1 MATNCEL
8 IEENLKSQSKFPSIS
23 NSASLT
29 SMTHEEK
36 QDGNEKSLS
45 KSSISDTSS
54 AEGSSSICSSSNS
67 TALGNGGGGGG
78 TLQKSK
84 KLNNGHLPIVPS
96 IGDCVFEQAF
106 EKSMDDLEHGNDGYE
121 SDSEPSLNDEPELH
135 AVNSGNLSCSTGFG
149 SGPLHTFPRTTSFE
163 YCSSCSESDE
173 ENEQSEDIV
182 IHAAINN
189 ASPKFYNT
197 DIFHIR
203 PYLMPFMERRRLSQC
218 KEEEDEDEAEKSPQ
232 PQSSGQP
239 PKFETKAI
247 PTPPPPPPAKDQ
259 ASANKF
265 KDLERLRQQFMHKI
279 DSINTNNV
287 DDIKTVT
294 VAPEMSSPPPPP
306 PIPPT
311 ILPPALINLLESAK
325 SQSSNTTTTNAIVK
339 PKPSKQEK
347 PIDNTPIKPINMKE
361 SESLIV
367 KGKFT
372 VTKAQETP
380 ELRREAENLKNFDS
394 SNNAH
399 TISFPS
405 SFGGYSSVHGVFS
418 QRYGSGGSTSI
429 SNKSSSGTP
438 HLSKKFFDTSLVEIR
453 TPAESSLSLNRLGL
467 NETSPTK
474 SPHQI
479 RSTNNDCDNNRVY
492 NVHPTLSTSPAAHL
506 QTQNNTG
513 INILARD
520 YPHLD
525 DVWIKRGAIQT
536 STSTTPSLPKKQYYT
551 TDDSAGESG
560 RTTAVQSEDV
570 SSISKINNIENGINR
585 RWYSERK
592 MSSDFQV
599 IIYTMIF

>member
-1 MATNCEL
+1 MATNGL
-8 IEENLKSQSKFPSIS
+8 IEENLNTKIKCPPIS
-23 NSASLT
+23 NSPSLG

-36 QDGNEKSLS
+36 QDDNEKSLGS

-54 AEGSSSICSSSNS
+54 AEGSSSICSSSKS
-67 TALGNGGGGGG
+67 TALGSSGGG

-106 EKSMDDLEHGNDGYE
+106 EQSMADLEHGNDGYE
-121 SDSEPSLNDEPELH
+121 SDSEPSLNDEPDDLEELKELH
-135 AVNSGNLSCSTGFG
+135 AVNSDNLICSTGLG
-149 SGPLHTFPRTTSFE
+149 TGTLHTFPRSTSFE
-163 YCSSCSESDE
+163 YCSSSSDSEE
-173 ENEQSEDIV
+173 ENGHDGGVV
-182 IHAAINN
+182 IHAAVNN

-197 DIFHIR
+197 DLFHMR

-218 KEEEDEDEAEKSPQ
+218 KEEEDEDEADKSPQ
-232 PQSSGQP
+232 PQLAEQP

-259 ASANKF
+259 ASADKF

-325 SQSSNTTTTNAIVK
+325 SQNTTTNAAVSK
-339 PKPSKQEK
+339 PLKQDKSNANQTPLKPLDVNE
-347 PIDNTPIKPINMKE
+347 P
-361 SESLIV
+361 ESLII

-405 SFGGYSSVHGVFS
+405 SFGGYTSVQGVFS
-418 QRYGSGGSTSI
+418 QRYGSGGGSTNSC
-429 SNKSSSGTP
+429 NKSSPCTP
-438 HLSKKFFDTSLVEIR
+438 HLSKKFFDSSLVEIR
-453 TPAESSLSLNRLGL
+453 TPAESSLSLNRLSL
-467 NETSPTK
+467 NESTLST
-474 SPHQI
+474 SPHQF
-479 RSTNNDCDNNRVY
+479 RNNNSNNDCDNISVNSAHNQPALY
-492 NVHPTLSTSPAAHL
+492 TSPAAHSYTSNSMAVNKL
-506 QTQNNTG
+506 V
-513 INILARD
+513 RD

-525 DVWIKRGAIQT
+525 DVWIKRGPTQT
-536 STSTTPSLPKKQYYT
+536 VPKKQYYT
-551 TDDSAGESG
+551 TDESAGESG

-570 SSISKINNIENGINR
+570 S
-585 RWYSERK
+585 
-592 MSSDFQV
+592 
-599 IIYTMIF
+599 